1 MKNINRRLFLKTST
15 TGAAGMA
22 FLTNTRGADL
32 TKESV
37 GEHIMEDIIIR
48 DLGKTGIKTPVVSM
62 GCGRVDSPAVIK
74 AALRV
79 GINHFDTAHG
89 YQKGNSEKI
98 LGETLKEF
106 PRDSYTIATKI
117 KNPGTKEEFAKM
129 FDESL
134 ERLQMD
140 YVDIL
145 YLHSVKTRD
154 DVLDPVMIE
163 SLKEAKKSGKAKHIG
178 VSTHRNEPEVIQAVI
193 DSNFYEIV
201 LTSLNFKQDHYQE
214 ILEKMELAKEKGI
227 GFVAMKVMAGG
238 FLDREKLRKINYKAA
253 LKWALQNENVHTT
266 IPSIINLEQLQ
277 DNATV
282 LSDIKLSPEELND
295 LHMASKET
303 GMFCNGCKACEEKCT
318 KNLPVPDLMRSYM
331 YAYGYHYSSK
341 AKEVIE
347 QSNIPNNPCSDCN
360 QCTVQ
365 CVKGFDIAQR
375 ISDVSKVLEIPDE
388 LLA

>member
-1 MKNINRRLFLKTST
+1 MKQINRRFFLKTSA
-15 TGAAGMA
+15 TGAAGAA
-22 FLTNTRGADL
+22 FLTKSIASNKPIDL
-32 TKESV
+32 AEAKLV
-37 GEHIMEDIIIR
+37 DNILVR
-48 DLGKTGIKTPVVSM
+48 DLGKTGIQTPVVSM

-79 GINHFDTAHG
+79 GINHFDTAYV

-106 PRDSYTIATKI
+106 PRESFTIATKI
-117 KNPGTKEEFAKM
+117 KNPGTKEEFAEM

-134 ERLQMD
+134 KRLQMD

-145 YLHSVKTRD
+145 YLHSVKSRD
-154 DVLDPVMIE
+154 EVLDQEMMDA
-163 SLKEAKKSGKAKHIG
+163 LKAAKDSGKAKHIG

-193 DSNFYEIV
+193 DSNFYEVV
-201 LTSLNFKQDHYQE
+201 LTTLNFKQDHYQE
-214 ILEKMELAKEKGI
+214 IFEKMELAKEKGI

-238 FLDREKLRKINYKAA
+238 FLDKEKLRKVNYIAA

-277 DNATV
+277 ENAAA
-282 LSDIKLSPEELND
+282 LSDIQLSAEEMKD
-295 LHMASKET
+295 LDMASKET
-303 GMFCNGCKACEEKCT
+303 GLFCSGCKSCEDQCV

-331 YAYGYHYSSK
+331 YAFGYHYSSK
-341 AKEVIE
+341 AKDVIV
-347 QSNIPNNPCSDCN
+347 QSNINSNPCFDCN

-365 CVKGFDIAQR
+365 CIKGFDIASR
-375 ISDVSKVLEIPDE
+375 ITEVTKVLEIPDE